1 MEKQSTNDG
10 TKKGIGGYSNITV
23 KKETATHFRSYS
35 KRFNK
40 SHSEVLDGMVQ
51 YFKENNLDPFGE
63 GTKIIIDSIKKLERQ
78 MMKKFDRLI
87 AIIKNMEKT
96 SIRPTYEM
104 VLILYEAYA
113 NDGRKP
119 KPEQAMIQEERK
131 VFLEPR
137 NTVSETEHERM
148 LQEFKEYKKRCNE
161 ILHNVEK
168 VEPMMG
174 KPYLKINMGIGD
186 FESLKHRLR

>member
-1 MEKQSTNDG
+1 
-10 TKKGIGGYSNITV
+10 
-23 KKETATHFRSYS
+23 ATRFRSYS

-40 SHSEVLDGMVQ
+40 SHSEVLDGMMG

-63 GTKIIIDSIKKLERQ
+63 GTKIILESIKKLEVK
-78 MMKKFDRLI
+78 MMKKFDRII

-104 VLILYEAYA
+104 VLILYEAYVK
-113 NDGRKP
+113 DGRKP
-119 KPEQAMIQEERK
+119 RQKPVQIQEERMD
-131 VFLEPR
+131 FLEPR
-137 NTVSETEHERM
+137 NTVSKVEHDRM
-148 LQEFKEYKKRCNE
+148 LQEFNEYKKHCNE
-161 ILHNVEK
+161 ILNRVEK

-186 FESLKHRLR
+186 FESLKHRLK